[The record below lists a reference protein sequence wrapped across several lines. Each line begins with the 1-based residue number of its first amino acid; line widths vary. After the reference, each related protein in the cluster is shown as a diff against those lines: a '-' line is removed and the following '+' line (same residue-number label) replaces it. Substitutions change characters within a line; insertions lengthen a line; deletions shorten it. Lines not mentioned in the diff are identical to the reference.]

1 MFGQILYTQVKWTR
15 ATVAVLA
22 VVAFAMPAGL
32 WRAAR
37 QGYYTNYTAME
48 VMSGFSFLGPALGVL
63 AFFCGFMMVAQPW
76 AVDGAARHVY
86 PLSLPVSWKRYVAMR
101 FGAGALL
108 LLIPALTL
116 WLGCLLV
123 LSLVPIPETLQA
135 YPTTLAFRFLL
146 GALVSYAVVFAVQ
159 YLSGRKAAHLLLGV
173 LVVATTA
180 VILSEVTGN
189 GDLVLLTMNYLF
201 DWPGPF
207 AVFGAEWMLIDV

>member
-1 MFGQILYTQVKWTR
+1 MFGQILYTQAKWTR
-15 ATVAVLA
+15 ASVAVLA
-22 VVAFAMPAGL
+22 IVAFAMPAGL

-37 QGYYTNYTAME
+37 QGYYTDYTAME
-48 VMSGFSFLGPALGVL
+48 VMSGFATLGPALGIL

-86 PLSLPVSWKRYVAMR
+86 PLSLPVSWRRYVAMR

-108 LLIPALTL
+108 LLIPAVTL

-123 LSLVPIPETLQA
+123 LALVPLPETLQA

-146 GALVSYAVVFAVQ
+146 GTFVSYALVFAVQ

-173 LVVATTA
+173 LVFTLA
-180 VILSEVTGN
+180 VFLIAGFTGN
-189 GDLVLLTMNYLF
+189 QQFIIDVVNYLF

>member
-15 ATVAVLA
+15 ATLA
-22 VVAFAMPAGL
+22 ILSVVAFAMPAGL

-48 VMSGFSFLGPALGVL
+48 VMSGFAFLGSALGSL
-63 AFFCGFMMVAQPW
+63 AFLCGFMMVAQPW

-86 PLSLPVSWKRYVAMR
+86 PLSLPISWKRYVAMR

-108 LLIPALTL
+108 LIIPALTL

-123 LSLVPIPETLQA
+123 LALVPIPETLQA

-159 YLSGRKAAHLLLGV
+159 YLSGRKAAHLLLAALLLATAV
-173 LVVATTA
+173 AVVAE
-180 VILSEVTGN
+180 LTGN
-189 GDLVLLTMNYLF
+189 ERLMVTAFNYLF
-201 DWPGPF
+201 EWPGPL

>member
-1 MFGQILYTQVKWTR
+1 MFGQILYTQIKWTR
-15 ATVAVLA
+15 ASVAVLA

-48 VMSGFSFLGPALGVL
+48 VMSGFAFLGPALGFL

-86 PLSLPVSWKRYVAMR
+86 PLSLPISWKRYVAMR
-101 FGAGALL
+101 FGAGAILL
-108 LLIPALTL
+108 LVPAVAV

-123 LSLVPIPETLQA
+123 LALVPLPETLQA
-135 YPTTLAFRFLL
+135 YPTTLSFRFLL
-146 GALVSYAVVFAVQ
+146 GALVSYAVVFAIQ

-173 LVVATTA
+173 LVFVTA
-180 VILSEVTGN
+180 AAFIAELTGN
-189 GDLVLLTMNYLF
+189 GRLIVTVFNYLF
-201 DWPGPF
+201 DWPGPL

>member
-1 MFGQILYTQVKWTR
+1 MFGQILYTQAKWTR
-15 ATVAVLA
+15 ASVAVLA

-37 QGYYTNYTAME
+37 QGYLTNYTAME

-86 PLSLPVSWKRYVAMR
+86 PLSLPISWKRYVAMR

-108 LLIPALTL
+108 LLVPALTL

-123 LSLVPIPETLQA
+123 LALVPIPDTLQA

-146 GALVSYAVVFAVQ
+146 GALVSYAGIFAVQ

-173 LVVATTA
+173 IVVTTA
-180 VILSEVTGN
+180 AAMIAELSGN
-189 GDLVLLTMNYLF
+189 GRLLILTVHYLF